1 MLEHAAR
8 TGNVSEA
15 CRTFGVS
22 RTTFYRWKGTAERCG
37 LEALTPKARR
47 RPQLANATPIH
58 VVAELLTLA

>member
-1 MLEHAAR
+1 M
-8 TGNVSEA
+8 SEA